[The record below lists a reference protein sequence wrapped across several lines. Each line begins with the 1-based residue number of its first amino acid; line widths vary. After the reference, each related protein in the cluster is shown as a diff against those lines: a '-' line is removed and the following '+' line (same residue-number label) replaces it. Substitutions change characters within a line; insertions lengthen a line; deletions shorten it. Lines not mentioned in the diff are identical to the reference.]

1 MLNYQQYRYEEI
13 GISVQL
19 SAFAPEAK
27 VGEFHAMLHVEPR
40 EDGFH
45 GQLIRLQDGERR
57 LLSQPELEGARIVM
71 RRTFLSDAANQQ
83 AMMNGDGDEASSCI
97 QQPPLD
103 GSKISVWLYLQRGT
117 EVTADHGFTLCRH
130 NGYTHL
136 WRMGMTA
143 PSGDPAQ
150 QTEQLLTAYARQ
162 LEAFGAMMADNCVRT
177 WFFVQDV
184 DTQYAGMVAARR
196 RVFDLHGL
204 TRDTHYIASTGI
216 GGRNG
221 DPKAHIQFGAY
232 ALNGFQPGQQRY
244 LYAPSHLNPTY
255 EYGVT
260 FERGVRMTYGDRA
273 HVFVSGT
280 ASIDNHG
287 RVVHEGDVR
296 RQTQRMWDNVEA
308 LLSEA
313 GATFADMMQIVVYL
327 RDVADYAV
335 VRQLF
340 AEKFP
345 GMPCIITLAPVCRP
359 TWLIEMECIA
369 VMPAKE
375 KLYRA
380 F

>member
-83 AMMNGDGDEASSCI
+83 AMMNGDGDEASSCV

-117 EVTADHGFTLCRH
+117 EVSVDRGFTLCRH

-136 WRMGMTA
+136 WRMGMTD

-162 LEAFGAMMADNCVRT
+162 LEAFGATMADNCVRT

-184 DTQYAGMVAARR
+184 DMQYAGMVAARR
-196 RVFDLHGL
+196 RVFDQHGL

-221 DPKAHIQFGAY
+221 DPMAHIQFGAY
-232 ALNGFQPGQQRY
+232 AIKGFQPGQQRY

-260 FERGVRMTYGDRA
+260 FERGVRMAYGDRA

-308 LLSEA
+308 LLSEG

-369 VMPAKE
+369 VTPAKE
-375 KLYRA
+375 KLYRD

>member
-162 LEAFGAMMADNCVRT
+162 LEAFGATMADNCVRT

-196 RVFDLHGL
+196 RVFDQHGL

-232 ALNGFQPGQQRY
+232 AIKGFQPGQQRY

-260 FERGVRMTYGDRA
+260 FERGVRMAYGDRA

-287 RVVHEGDVR
+287 RVMHEGDVR

-345 GMPCIITLAPVCRP
+345 SMPCIITLAPVCRP

-375 KLYRA
+375 KLYRD

>member
-83 AMMNGDGDEASSCI
+83 AMMNGDGDEASSCV

-103 GSKISVWLYLQRGT
+103 GSKIAMWLYLQRGT
-117 EVTADHGFTLCRH
+117 EVTAERGFTLCRH

-136 WRMGMTA
+136 WRMGMTD

-162 LEAFGAMMADNCVRT
+162 LEAFGATMADNCVRT

-184 DTQYAGMVAARR
+184 DTQYADMVVARR
-196 RVFDLHGL
+196 RMFDRHGL

-221 DPKAHIQFGAY
+221 DPMAHIQFGAY
-232 ALNGFQPGQQRY
+232 AIKGFQPGQQRY

-280 ASIDNHG
+280 ASIDNCG
-287 RVVHEGDVR
+287 RVMHEGDVR

-340 AEKFP
+340 AEKFS

-369 VMPAKE
+369 VTPAKE
-375 KLYRA
+375 KLYRD

>member
-162 LEAFGAMMADNCVRT
+162 LEAFGATMADNCVRT

-196 RVFDLHGL
+196 RVFDQHGL

-232 ALNGFQPGQQRY
+232 AIKGFQPGQQRY

-260 FERGVRMTYGDRA
+260 FERGVRMAYGDRA

-287 RVVHEGDVR
+287 RVMHEGDVR

-375 KLYRA
+375 KLYRD